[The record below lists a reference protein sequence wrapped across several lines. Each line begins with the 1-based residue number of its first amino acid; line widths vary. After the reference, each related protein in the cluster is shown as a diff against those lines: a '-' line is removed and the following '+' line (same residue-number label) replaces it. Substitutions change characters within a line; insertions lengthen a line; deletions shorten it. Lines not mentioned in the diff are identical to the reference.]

1 MSDIDLNALMSA
13 AGNSSGAGSTTA
25 SAVAAAPAPASTAD
39 VQAATA
45 MAPAQAQAASTAAVQ
60 TAPAPVAASTPVPAA
75 TTTATGGVSLADLMG
90 ANSAAAAPASQDT
103 EMQKVAADVE
113 KASQLTPAE
122 QEKANQIASTIN
134 FMASDVDSTYAADAQ
149 KAMTNFSDSVLSKT
163 SNKDAGEAGEYLAD
177 LLGTINK
184 SKLDDVP
191 IIGTVSMKL
200 KAMQR
205 KYQKVDAQ
213 MDEIVA
219 KLEKSKAQMVK
230 DIAMYDRM
238 YAENLVQY
246 KQLKIYVAAGKKA
259 LKDFYANQMPGLEQQ
274 VQASNDPMA
283 AQTLKD
289 FKDKLERFAKRLDD
303 LDRVSVICLQT
314 APQIKI
320 LQNADKTIQDKINTT
335 ITTTIPVWKSQ
346 MVLAVGLANQQKAME
361 LQNAADD
368 LTNKLIGE
376 MAGKVHQGAV
386 AAAKAGQRSVVD
398 IETIQKV
405 NSELISTLQETVQ
418 IQKEGRAAREQAE
431 GQMRKMEADL
441 KNALINQANKM

>member
-1 MSDIDLNALMSA
+1 MTDIDLNALMNSA
-13 AGNSSGAGSTTA
+13 GASGQA
-25 SAVAAAPAPASTAD
+25 
-39 VQAATA
+39 AATA
-45 MAPAQAQAASTAAVQ
+45 TAPTLAAPDDTVRATATQAAPVAPAAVATQ
-60 TAPAPVAASTPVPAA
+60 TAPAPTATAAAST
-75 TTTATGGVSLADLMG
+75 VSLADLM
-90 ANSAAAAPASQDT
+90 APNEAASPASQETD
-103 EMQKVAADVE
+103 MQQVASDVQQ
-113 KASQLTPAE
+113 ASRLSPAE
-122 QEKANQIASTIN
+122 QEKADQLASTID
-134 FMASDVDSTYAADAQ
+134 FMSSDIDSTYAADAQ
-149 KAMTNFSDSVLSKT
+149 KSMTSFSDSVLAKT
-163 SNKDAGEAGEYLAD
+163 SSREAGEAGEYLAD
-177 LLGTINK
+177 LLGTLNK

-191 IIGTVSMKL
+191 VIGTVSMKL

-205 KYQKVDAQ
+205 KYQKVESQ

-219 KLEKSKAQMVK
+219 KLEKAKSQMVK

-238 YAENLVQY
+238 YAENLAQY

-259 LKDFYANQMPGLEQQ
+259 LKDFYATQMPALEQQ

-346 MVLAVGLANQQKAME
+346 MVLAVGLANQQKALD

-368 LTNKLIGE
+368 LTNKLLNE
-376 MAGKVHQGAV
+376 MASKTHQGAV

-418 IQKEGRAAREQAE
+418 IQREGRAAREQAE
-431 GQMRKMEADL
+431 GQMRKMEEDL
-441 KNALINQANKM
+441 KNALIDQANKM

>member
-1 MSDIDLNALMSA
+1 MTDIDLNALMASA
-13 AGNSSGAGSTTA
+13 GTGGQAAATATAPAPAAPADVASTTA
-25 SAVAAAPAPASTAD
+25 AQAAPAAPAAVAVQAAPAPA
-39 VQAATA
+39 AAA
-45 MAPAQAQAASTAAVQ
+45 AASV
-60 TAPAPVAASTPVPAA
+60 
-75 TTTATGGVSLADLMG
+75 VSLADLMG
-90 ANSAAAAPASQDT
+90 SNAAAAPASQET
-103 EMQKVAADVE
+103 AMQQVASDVQQ
-113 KASQLTPAE
+113 ASRLSPAE
-122 QEKANQIASTIN
+122 QEKVDQLASTIN
-134 FMASDVDSTYAADAQ
+134 FMSSDIDSTYAADAQ
-149 KAMTNFSDSVLSKT
+149 KSMTSFSDTVLAKT

-177 LLGTINK
+177 LLGTLNK

-191 IIGTVSMKL
+191 VIGTVSMKL

-205 KYQKVDAQ
+205 KYQKVESQ

-219 KLEKSKAQMVK
+219 KLEKAKSQMVK

-238 YAENLVQY
+238 YAENLAQY

-259 LKDFYANQMPGLEQQ
+259 LKDFYATQMPALEQQ

-346 MVLAVGLANQQKAME
+346 MVLAIGLANQQKALD

-368 LTNKLIGE
+368 LTNKLLSE
-376 MAGKVHQGAV
+376 MASKTHQGAV

-405 NSELISTLQETVQ
+405 NSELISTLQETIQ
-418 IQKEGRAAREQAE
+418 IQREGRAAREQAE
-431 GQMRKMEADL
+431 GQMRKMEEDL
-441 KNALINQANKM
+441 KNALIEQANKM

>member
-1 MSDIDLNALMSA
+1 MTDIDLNALMNSA
-13 AGNSSGAGSTTA
+13 GASGQAAATA
-25 SAVAAAPAPASTAD
+25 TAPTLAAPDDTVRATATQAAPVAPAAVAAQTALTPT
-39 VQAATA
+39 ATA
-45 MAPAQAQAASTAAVQ
+45 AAST
-60 TAPAPVAASTPVPAA
+60 
-75 TTTATGGVSLADLMG
+75 VSLADLM
-90 ANSAAAAPASQDT
+90 APNAAAAPASNET
-103 EMQKVAADVE
+103 EMQQVASDVQQ
-113 KASQLTPAE
+113 ASRLSPAE
-122 QEKANQIASTIN
+122 QEKADQLASTID
-134 FMASDVDSTYAADAQ
+134 FMSSDIDSTYAADAQ
-149 KAMTNFSDSVLSKT
+149 KSMTSFSDSVLAKT
-163 SNKDAGEAGEYLAD
+163 SSREAGEAGEYLAD
-177 LLGTINK
+177 LLGTLNK

-191 IIGTVSMKL
+191 VIGTVSMKL

-205 KYQKVDAQ
+205 KYQKVESQ

-219 KLEKSKAQMVK
+219 KLEKAKSQMVK

-238 YAENLVQY
+238 YAENLAQY

-259 LKDFYANQMPGLEQQ
+259 LKDFYATQMPALEQQ

-346 MVLAVGLANQQKAME
+346 MVLAVGLANQQKALD

-368 LTNKLIGE
+368 LTNKLLNE
-376 MAGKVHQGAV
+376 MASKTHQGAV

-418 IQKEGRAAREQAE
+418 IQREGRAAREQAE
-431 GQMRKMEADL
+431 GQMRKMEEDL
-441 KNALINQANKM
+441 KNALIDQANKM

>member
-1 MSDIDLNALMSA
+1 MTDIDLNALMNSA
-13 AGNSSGAGSTTA
+13 GASGQA
-25 SAVAAAPAPASTAD
+25 
-39 VQAATA
+39 AATA
-45 MAPAQAQAASTAAVQ
+45 TAPTLAAPDDTVRATATQAAPVAPAAVATQ
-60 TAPAPVAASTPVPAA
+60 TAPAPTATAAAST
-75 TTTATGGVSLADLMG
+75 VSLADLM
-90 ANSAAAAPASQDT
+90 APNAAAAPASNET
-103 EMQKVAADVE
+103 EMQQVASDVQQ
-113 KASQLTPAE
+113 ASRLSPAE
-122 QEKANQIASTIN
+122 QEKADQLASTID
-134 FMASDVDSTYAADAQ
+134 FMSSDIDSTYAADAQ
-149 KAMTNFSDSVLSKT
+149 KSMTSFSDSVLAKT
-163 SNKDAGEAGEYLAD
+163 SSREAGEAGEYLAD
-177 LLGTINK
+177 LLGTLNK

-191 IIGTVSMKL
+191 VIGTVSMKL

-205 KYQKVDAQ
+205 KYQKVESQ

-219 KLEKSKAQMVK
+219 KLEKAKSQMVK

-238 YAENLVQY
+238 YAENLAQY

-259 LKDFYANQMPGLEQQ
+259 LKDFYATQMPALEQQ

-346 MVLAVGLANQQKAME
+346 MVLAVGLANQQKALD

-368 LTNKLIGE
+368 LTNKLLNE
-376 MAGKVHQGAV
+376 MASKTHQGAV

-405 NSELISTLQETVQ
+405 NSELIATLQETVQ
-418 IQKEGRAAREQAE
+418 IQREGRAAREQAE
-431 GQMRKMEADL
+431 GQMRKMEEDL
-441 KNALINQANKM
+441 KNALIDQANKM

>member
-1 MSDIDLNALMSA
+1 MTDIDLNALMASA
-13 AGNSSGAGSTTA
+13 GAGGQATAAATAPAPTAPAGAA
-25 SAVAAAPAPASTAD
+25 SATAAQAAPAAPAAVATQAAPAPA
-39 VQAATA
+39 AAA
-45 MAPAQAQAASTAAVQ
+45 AAST
-60 TAPAPVAASTPVPAA
+60 
-75 TTTATGGVSLADLMG
+75 VSLADLMG
-90 ANSAAAAPASQDT
+90 SNAAAAPASQET
-103 EMQKVAADVE
+103 AMQQVASDVQQ
-113 KASQLTPAE
+113 ASRLSPAE
-122 QEKANQIASTIN
+122 QEKVDQLASTIN
-134 FMASDVDSTYAADAQ
+134 FMSNDIDSTYAADAQ
-149 KAMTNFSDSVLSKT
+149 KSMTSFSDTVLAKT

-177 LLGTINK
+177 LLGTLNK

-191 IIGTVSMKL
+191 VIGTVSMKL
-200 KAMQR
+200 KSMQR
-205 KYQKVDAQ
+205 KYQKVESQ

-219 KLEKSKAQMVK
+219 KLEKAKSQMVK

-238 YAENLVQY
+238 YAENLAQY

-259 LKDFYANQMPGLEQQ
+259 LKDFYTVQMPALEQQ
-274 VQASNDPMA
+274 VKASNDPMA

-346 MVLAVGLANQQKAME
+346 MVLAIGLANQQKALE

-368 LTNKLIGE
+368 LTNKLLSE
-376 MAGKVHQGAV
+376 MASKTHQGAV

-405 NSELISTLQETVQ
+405 NSELISTLQETIQ
-418 IQKEGRAAREQAE
+418 IQREGRAAREQAE
-431 GQMRKMEADL
+431 GQMRRMEEDL
-441 KNALINQANKM
+441 KNALIEQANKM

>member
-1 MSDIDLNALMSA
+1 MTDIDLNALMNSA
-13 AGNSSGAGSTTA
+13 GASGQA
-25 SAVAAAPAPASTAD
+25 
-39 VQAATA
+39 AATA
-45 MAPAQAQAASTAAVQ
+45 TAPALAAPDDTVRATATQAAPVAPAAVATQ
-60 TAPAPVAASTPVPAA
+60 TAPAPTAAAAAST
-75 TTTATGGVSLADLMG
+75 VSLADLMTP
-90 ANSAAAAPASQDT
+90 NAAAVPASQETD
-103 EMQKVAADVE
+103 MQQVASDVQQ
-113 KASQLTPAE
+113 ASQLSPAE
-122 QEKANQIASTIN
+122 QVKVDQLASTID
-134 FMASDVDSTYAADAQ
+134 FMSNDIDSTYAADAQ
-149 KAMTNFSDSVLSKT
+149 KSMTSFSDAVLAKT

-177 LLGTINK
+177 LLGTLNK

-191 IIGTVSMKL
+191 VIGTVSMKL

-205 KYQKVDAQ
+205 KYQKVESQ

-219 KLEKSKAQMVK
+219 KLEKAKSQMVK

-238 YAENLVQY
+238 YAENLAQY

-259 LKDFYANQMPGLEQQ
+259 LKDFYANQMPALEQQ

-320 LQNADKTIQDKINTT
+320 LQNADKTIHDKINTT

-346 MVLAVGLANQQKAME
+346 MVLAVGLANQQKALD

-368 LTNKLIGE
+368 LTNKLLNE
-376 MAGKVHQGAV
+376 MASKTHQGAV

-418 IQKEGRAAREQAE
+418 IQREGRAAREQAE
-431 GQMRKMEADL
+431 GQMRKMEEDL
-441 KNALINQANKM
+441 KNALIDQANKM

>member
-1 MSDIDLNALMSA
+1 MTDIDLNALMNSA
-13 AGNSSGAGSTTA
+13 GASGQAAATA
-25 SAVAAAPAPASTAD
+25 TAPALAAPDDTVRATATQAAPVAPAAVAA
-39 VQAATA
+39 
-45 MAPAQAQAASTAAVQ
+45 Q
-60 TAPAPVAASTPVPAA
+60 TAPAPTATAAAST
-75 TTTATGGVSLADLMG
+75 VSLADLMTP
-90 ANSAAAAPASQDT
+90 NAAAAPASQETD
-103 EMQKVAADVE
+103 MQQVASDVQQ
-113 KASQLTPAE
+113 ASRLSPAE
-122 QEKANQIASTIN
+122 QEKADQLASTID
-134 FMASDVDSTYAADAQ
+134 FMSSDIDSTYAADAQ
-149 KAMTNFSDSVLSKT
+149 KSMTSFSDSVLAKT
-163 SNKDAGEAGEYLAD
+163 SSREAGEAGEYLAD
-177 LLGTINK
+177 LLGTLNK

-191 IIGTVSMKL
+191 VIGTVSMKL

-205 KYQKVDAQ
+205 KYQKVESQ

-219 KLEKSKAQMVK
+219 KLEKAKSQMVK

-238 YAENLVQY
+238 YAENLAQY

-259 LKDFYANQMPGLEQQ
+259 LKDFYANQMPALEQQ

-346 MVLAVGLANQQKAME
+346 MVLAVGLANQQKALD

-368 LTNKLIGE
+368 LTNKLLNE
-376 MAGKVHQGAV
+376 MASKTHQGAV

-418 IQKEGRAAREQAE
+418 IQREGRAAREQAE
-431 GQMRKMEADL
+431 GQMRKMEEDL
-441 KNALINQANKM
+441 KNALIDQANKM

>member
-1 MSDIDLNALMSA
+1 MTDIDLNALMNSA
-13 AGNSSGAGSTTA
+13 GASGQAAATA
-25 SAVAAAPAPASTAD
+25 TAPTLAAPDDTVRATATQAAPVAPAAVAA
-39 VQAATA
+39 
-45 MAPAQAQAASTAAVQ
+45 Q
-60 TAPAPVAASTPVPAA
+60 TAPAPTATAAAST
-75 TTTATGGVSLADLMG
+75 VSLADLM
-90 ANSAAAAPASQDT
+90 APNAAAAPASQETD
-103 EMQKVAADVE
+103 MQQVASDVQQ
-113 KASQLTPAE
+113 ASRLSPAE
-122 QEKANQIASTIN
+122 QEKADQLASTID
-134 FMASDVDSTYAADAQ
+134 FMSSDIDSTYAADAQ
-149 KAMTNFSDSVLSKT
+149 KSMTSFSDAVLAKT
-163 SNKDAGEAGEYLAD
+163 SSREAGEAGEYLAD
-177 LLGTINK
+177 LLGTLNK

-191 IIGTVSMKL
+191 VIGTVSMKL

-205 KYQKVDAQ
+205 KYQKVESQ

-219 KLEKSKAQMVK
+219 KLEKAKSQMVK

-238 YAENLVQY
+238 YAENLAQY

-259 LKDFYANQMPGLEQQ
+259 LKDFYATQMPALEQQ

-346 MVLAVGLANQQKAME
+346 MVLAVGLANQQKALD

-368 LTNKLIGE
+368 LTNKLLNE
-376 MAGKVHQGAV
+376 MASKTHQGAV

-418 IQKEGRAAREQAE
+418 IQREGRAAREQAE
-431 GQMRKMEADL
+431 GQMRKMEEDL
-441 KNALINQANKM
+441 KNALIDQANKM

>member
-1 MSDIDLNALMSA
+1 MTDIDLNALMNSA
-13 AGNSSGAGSTTA
+13 GASEQA
-25 SAVAAAPAPASTAD
+25 
-39 VQAATA
+39 AATA
-45 MAPAQAQAASTAAVQ
+45 TAPALAAPDDTVRATATQAAPVAPAAVATQ
-60 TAPAPVAASTPVPAA
+60 TAPAPTATAAAST
-75 TTTATGGVSLADLMG
+75 VSLADLM
-90 ANSAAAAPASQDT
+90 APNAAAAPASQETD
-103 EMQKVAADVE
+103 MQQVASDVQQ
-113 KASQLTPAE
+113 ASRLSPAE
-122 QEKANQIASTIN
+122 QEKADQLASTID
-134 FMASDVDSTYAADAQ
+134 FMSSDIDSTYAADAQ
-149 KAMTNFSDSVLSKT
+149 KSMTSFSDSVLAKT
-163 SNKDAGEAGEYLAD
+163 SSREAGEAGEYLAD
-177 LLGTINK
+177 LLGTLNK

-191 IIGTVSMKL
+191 VIGTVSMKL

-205 KYQKVDAQ
+205 KYQKVESQ

-219 KLEKSKAQMVK
+219 KLEKAKSQMVK

-238 YAENLVQY
+238 YAENLAQY

-259 LKDFYANQMPGLEQQ
+259 LKDFYATQMPALEQQ

-346 MVLAVGLANQQKAME
+346 MVLAVGLANQQKALD

-368 LTNKLIGE
+368 LTNKLLNE
-376 MAGKVHQGAV
+376 MASKTHQGAV

-418 IQKEGRAAREQAE
+418 IQREGRAAREQAE
-431 GQMRKMEADL
+431 GQMRKMEEDL
-441 KNALINQANKM
+441 KNALIDQANKM

>member
-1 MSDIDLNALMSA
+1 MTDIDLNALMNSA
-13 AGNSSGAGSTTA
+13 GASGQAAATA
-25 SAVAAAPAPASTAD
+25 TAPALAAPDDTVRATATQAAPVAPAAVAA
-39 VQAATA
+39 
-45 MAPAQAQAASTAAVQ
+45 Q
-60 TAPAPVAASTPVPAA
+60 TAPAPTATAAAST
-75 TTTATGGVSLADLMG
+75 VSLADLM
-90 ANSAAAAPASQDT
+90 APNAAAAPASQETD
-103 EMQKVAADVE
+103 MQQVASDVQQ
-113 KASQLTPAE
+113 ASRLSPAE
-122 QEKANQIASTIN
+122 QEKADQLASTID
-134 FMASDVDSTYAADAQ
+134 FMSSDIDSTYAADAQ
-149 KAMTNFSDSVLSKT
+149 KSMTSFSDSVLAKT
-163 SNKDAGEAGEYLAD
+163 SSREAGEAGEYLAD
-177 LLGTINK
+177 LLGTLNK

-191 IIGTVSMKL
+191 VIGTVSMKL

-205 KYQKVDAQ
+205 KYQKVESQ

-219 KLEKSKAQMVK
+219 KLEKAKSQMVK

-238 YAENLVQY
+238 YAENLAQY

-259 LKDFYANQMPGLEQQ
+259 LKDFYANQMPALEQQ

-346 MVLAVGLANQQKAME
+346 MVLAVGLANQQKALD

-368 LTNKLIGE
+368 LTNKLLNE
-376 MAGKVHQGAV
+376 MASKTHQGAV

-405 NSELISTLQETVQ
+405 NSELIATLQETVQ
-418 IQKEGRAAREQAE
+418 IQREGRAAREQAE
-431 GQMRKMEADL
+431 GQMRKMEEDL
-441 KNALINQANKM
+441 KNALIDQANKM

>member
-1 MSDIDLNALMSA
+1 MTDIDLNALMNSA
-13 AGNSSGAGSTTA
+13 GASGQAAATA
-25 SAVAAAPAPASTAD
+25 TAPALAAPDDTVRATATQAAPVAPAAVAA
-39 VQAATA
+39 
-45 MAPAQAQAASTAAVQ
+45 Q
-60 TAPAPVAASTPVPAA
+60 TAPAPTAAAAAST
-75 TTTATGGVSLADLMG
+75 VSLADLM
-90 ANSAAAAPASQDT
+90 APNAAAAPASQETD
-103 EMQKVAADVE
+103 MQQVASDVQQ
-113 KASQLTPAE
+113 ASRLSPAE
-122 QEKANQIASTIN
+122 QEKADQLASTID
-134 FMASDVDSTYAADAQ
+134 FMSSDIDSTYAADAQ
-149 KAMTNFSDSVLSKT
+149 KSMTSFSDSVLAKT
-163 SNKDAGEAGEYLAD
+163 SSREAGEAGEYLAD
-177 LLGTINK
+177 LLGTLNK

-191 IIGTVSMKL
+191 VIGTVSMKL

-205 KYQKVDAQ
+205 KYQKVESQ

-219 KLEKSKAQMVK
+219 KLEKAKSQMVK

-238 YAENLVQY
+238 YAENLAQY

-259 LKDFYANQMPGLEQQ
+259 LKDFYATQMPALEQQ

-346 MVLAVGLANQQKAME
+346 MVLAVGLANQQKALD

-368 LTNKLIGE
+368 LTNKLLNE
-376 MAGKVHQGAV
+376 MASKTHQGAV

-418 IQKEGRAAREQAE
+418 IQREGRAAREQAE
-431 GQMRKMEADL
+431 GQMRKMEEDL
-441 KNALINQANKM
+441 KNALIDQANKM

>member
-1 MSDIDLNALMSA
+1 MTNIDLNALMASA
-13 AGNSSGAGSTTA
+13 GSSGQA
-25 SAVAAAPAPASTAD
+25 SAVATAPAPAAPADAASATAT
-39 VQAATA
+39 QAAPV
-45 MAPAQAQAASTAAVQ
+45 APAAVATQ
-60 TAPAPVAASTPVPAA
+60 TAPAPTAAAAAST
-75 TTTATGGVSLADLMG
+75 VSLADLM
-90 ANSAAAAPASQDT
+90 APNAAAAPASQET
-103 EMQKVAADVE
+103 AMQQVASDVQH
-113 KASQLTPAE
+113 ASRLSPAE
-122 QEKANQIASTIN
+122 QEKVDQLASTID
-134 FMASDVDSTYAADAQ
+134 FMSSDIDSTYAADAQ
-149 KAMTNFSDSVLSKT
+149 KSMTSFSDTVLAKT
-163 SNKDAGEAGEYLAD
+163 SSKDAGEAGEYLAD
-177 LLGTINK
+177 LLGTLNK

-191 IIGTVSMKL
+191 VIGTVSMKL

-205 KYQKVDAQ
+205 KYQKVESQ

-219 KLEKSKAQMVK
+219 KLEKAKSQMVK

-238 YAENLVQY
+238 YAENLAQY

-259 LKDFYANQMPGLEQQ
+259 LKDFYADQMPALEQQ

-346 MVLAVGLANQQKAME
+346 MVLAVGLANQQKALD

-368 LTNKLIGE
+368 LTNKLLNE
-376 MAGKVHQGAV
+376 MASKTHQGAV

-418 IQKEGRAAREQAE
+418 IQREGRAAREQAE
-431 GQMRKMEADL
+431 GQMRKMEEDL
-441 KNALINQANKM
+441 KNALIDQANKM

>member
-1 MSDIDLNALMSA
+1 MTDIDLNALMNSA
-13 AGNSSGAGSTTA
+13 GASEQAAATA
-25 SAVAAAPAPASTAD
+25 TAPALAAPDDTVRATATQAAPVAPAAVAA
-39 VQAATA
+39 
-45 MAPAQAQAASTAAVQ
+45 Q
-60 TAPAPVAASTPVPAA
+60 TAPTP
-75 TTTATGGVSLADLMG
+75 TATAAANTVSLADLM
-90 ANSAAAAPASQDT
+90 APNAAAATASQETD
-103 EMQKVAADVE
+103 MQQVASDVQQ
-113 KASQLTPAE
+113 ASRLSPAE
-122 QEKANQIASTIN
+122 QEKADQLASTID
-134 FMASDVDSTYAADAQ
+134 FMSSDIDSTYAADAQ
-149 KAMTNFSDSVLSKT
+149 KSMTSFSDSVLAKT
-163 SNKDAGEAGEYLAD
+163 SSREAGEAGEYLAD
-177 LLGTINK
+177 LLGTLNK

-191 IIGTVSMKL
+191 VIGTVSMKL

-205 KYQKVDAQ
+205 KYQKVESQ

-219 KLEKSKAQMVK
+219 KLEKAKSQMVK

-238 YAENLVQY
+238 YAENLAQY

-259 LKDFYANQMPGLEQQ
+259 LKDFYANQMPALEQQ

-346 MVLAVGLANQQKAME
+346 MVLAVGLANQQKALD

-368 LTNKLIGE
+368 LTNKLLNE
-376 MAGKVHQGAV
+376 MASKTHQGAV

-418 IQKEGRAAREQAE
+418 IQREGRAAREQAE
-431 GQMRKMEADL
+431 GQMRKMEEDL
-441 KNALINQANKM
+441 KNALIDQANKM

>member
-1 MSDIDLNALMSA
+1 MTDIDLNALMNSA
-13 AGNSSGAGSTTA
+13 GASGQAAATA
-25 SAVAAAPAPASTAD
+25 TAPALAAPDDTVRATATQAAPVAPAAVAA
-39 VQAATA
+39 
-45 MAPAQAQAASTAAVQ
+45 Q
-60 TAPAPVAASTPVPAA
+60 TAPAPTATAAAST
-75 TTTATGGVSLADLMG
+75 VSLADLM
-90 ANSAAAAPASQDT
+90 APNAAAAPASQETD
-103 EMQKVAADVE
+103 MQQVASDVQQ
-113 KASQLTPAE
+113 ASRLSPAE
-122 QEKANQIASTIN
+122 QEKADQLASTID
-134 FMASDVDSTYAADAQ
+134 FMSSDIDSTYAADAQ
-149 KAMTNFSDSVLSKT
+149 KSMTSFSDSVLAKT
-163 SNKDAGEAGEYLAD
+163 SSREAGEAGEYLAD
-177 LLGTINK
+177 LLGTLNK

-191 IIGTVSMKL
+191 VIGTVSMKL

-205 KYQKVDAQ
+205 KYQKVESQ

-219 KLEKSKAQMVK
+219 KLEKAKSQMVK

-238 YAENLVQY
+238 YAENLAQY

-259 LKDFYANQMPGLEQQ
+259 LKDFYATQMPALEQQ

-346 MVLAVGLANQQKAME
+346 MVLAVGLANQQKALD

-368 LTNKLIGE
+368 LTNKLLNE
-376 MAGKVHQGAV
+376 MASKTHQGAV

-418 IQKEGRAAREQAE
+418 IQREGRAAREQAE
-431 GQMRKMEADL
+431 GQMRKMEEDL
-441 KNALINQANKM
+441 KNALIDQANKM

>member
-1 MSDIDLNALMSA
+1 MTDIDLNALMNSA
-13 AGNSSGAGSTTA
+13 GASGQAAATA
-25 SAVAAAPAPASTAD
+25 TAPALAAPDDTVRATATQAAPVAPAAVAA
-39 VQAATA
+39 
-45 MAPAQAQAASTAAVQ
+45 Q
-60 TAPAPVAASTPVPAA
+60 TAPAPTATAAAST
-75 TTTATGGVSLADLMG
+75 VSLADLM
-90 ANSAAAAPASQDT
+90 APNAAAAPASQETD
-103 EMQKVAADVE
+103 MQQVASDVQQ
-113 KASQLTPAE
+113 ASRLSPAE
-122 QEKANQIASTIN
+122 QEKADQLASTID
-134 FMASDVDSTYAADAQ
+134 FMSSDIDSTYAADAQ
-149 KAMTNFSDSVLSKT
+149 KSMTSFSDSVLAKT
-163 SNKDAGEAGEYLAD
+163 SSREAGEAGEYLAD
-177 LLGTINK
+177 LLGTLNK

-191 IIGTVSMKL
+191 VIGTVSMKL

-205 KYQKVDAQ
+205 KYQKVESQ

-219 KLEKSKAQMVK
+219 KLEKAKSQMVK

-238 YAENLVQY
+238 YAENLAQY

-259 LKDFYANQMPGLEQQ
+259 LKDFYANQMPALEQQ

-346 MVLAVGLANQQKAME
+346 MVLAVGLANQQKALD

-368 LTNKLIGE
+368 LTNKLLNE
-376 MAGKVHQGAV
+376 MASKTHQGAV

-418 IQKEGRAAREQAE
+418 IQREGRAAREQAE
-431 GQMRKMEADL
+431 GQMRKMEEDL
-441 KNALINQANKM
+441 KNALIDQANKM

>member
-1 MSDIDLNALMSA
+1 MQQV
-13 AGNSSGAGSTTA
+13 A
-25 SAVAAAPAPASTAD
+25 SD
-39 VQAATA
+39 VQH
-45 MAPAQAQAASTAAVQ
+45 ASRL
-60 TAPAPVAASTPVPAA
+60 S
-75 TTTATGGVSLADLMG
+75 
-90 ANSAAAAPASQDT
+90 
-103 EMQKVAADVE
+103 
-113 KASQLTPAE
+113 PAE
-122 QEKANQIASTIN
+122 QEKVDQLASTID
-134 FMASDVDSTYAADAQ
+134 FMSSDIDSTYAADAQ
-149 KAMTNFSDSVLSKT
+149 KSMTSFSDTVLAKT
-163 SNKDAGEAGEYLAD
+163 SSKDAGEAGEYLAD
-177 LLGTINK
+177 LLGTLNK

-191 IIGTVSMKL
+191 VIGTVSMKL

-205 KYQKVDAQ
+205 KYQKVESQ

-219 KLEKSKAQMVK
+219 KLEKAKSQMVK

-238 YAENLVQY
+238 YAENLAQY

-259 LKDFYANQMPGLEQQ
+259 LKDFYADQMPALEQQ

-346 MVLAVGLANQQKAME
+346 MVLAVGLANQQKALD

-368 LTNKLIGE
+368 LTNKLLNE
-376 MAGKVHQGAV
+376 MASKTHQGAV

-418 IQKEGRAAREQAE
+418 IQREGRAAREQAE
-431 GQMRKMEADL
+431 GQMRKMEEDL
-441 KNALINQANKM
+441 KNALIDQANKM

>member
-1 MSDIDLNALMSA
+1 MTDIDLNALMNSA
-13 AGNSSGAGSTTA
+13 GASGQA
-25 SAVAAAPAPASTAD
+25 
-39 VQAATA
+39 AATA
-45 MAPAQAQAASTAAVQ
+45 TAPTLAAPDDTVRATATQAAPVAPAAVATQ
-60 TAPAPVAASTPVPAA
+60 TAPAPTATAAAST
-75 TTTATGGVSLADLMG
+75 VSLANLM
-90 ANSAAAAPASQDT
+90 APNEAAAPASQETD
-103 EMQKVAADVE
+103 MQQVASDVQQ
-113 KASQLTPAE
+113 ASRLSPAE
-122 QEKANQIASTIN
+122 QEKADQLASTID
-134 FMASDVDSTYAADAQ
+134 FMSSDIDSTYAADAQ
-149 KAMTNFSDSVLSKT
+149 KSMTSFSDSVLAKT
-163 SNKDAGEAGEYLAD
+163 SSREAGEAGEYLAD
-177 LLGTINK
+177 LLGTLNK

-191 IIGTVSMKL
+191 VIGTVSMKL

-205 KYQKVDAQ
+205 KYQKVESQ

-219 KLEKSKAQMVK
+219 KLEKAKSQMVK

-238 YAENLVQY
+238 YAENLAQY

-259 LKDFYANQMPGLEQQ
+259 LKDFYATQMPALEQQ

-346 MVLAVGLANQQKAME
+346 MVLAVGLANQQKALD

-368 LTNKLIGE
+368 LTNKLLNE
-376 MAGKVHQGAV
+376 MASKTHQGAV

-418 IQKEGRAAREQAE
+418 IQREGRAAREQAE
-431 GQMRKMEADL
+431 GQMRKMEEDL
-441 KNALINQANKM
+441 KNALIDQANKM

>member
-1 MSDIDLNALMSA
+1 MTDIDLNALMNSA
-13 AGNSSGAGSTTA
+13 GASEQAAATA
-25 SAVAAAPAPASTAD
+25 TAPALAAPDDTVRATATQAAPVAPAAVAA
-39 VQAATA
+39 
-45 MAPAQAQAASTAAVQ
+45 Q
-60 TAPAPVAASTPVPAA
+60 TAPAPTATAAAST
-75 TTTATGGVSLADLMG
+75 VSLADLM
-90 ANSAAAAPASQDT
+90 APNAAAAPASQETD
-103 EMQKVAADVE
+103 MQQVASDVQQ
-113 KASQLTPAE
+113 ASRLSPAE
-122 QEKANQIASTIN
+122 QEKADQLASTID
-134 FMASDVDSTYAADAQ
+134 FMSSDIDSTYAADAQ
-149 KAMTNFSDSVLSKT
+149 KSMTSFSDSVLAKT
-163 SNKDAGEAGEYLAD
+163 SSREAGEAGEYLAD
-177 LLGTINK
+177 LLGTLNK

-191 IIGTVSMKL
+191 VIGTVSMKL

-205 KYQKVDAQ
+205 KYQKVESQ

-219 KLEKSKAQMVK
+219 KLEKAKSQMVK

-238 YAENLVQY
+238 YAENLAQY

-259 LKDFYANQMPGLEQQ
+259 LKDFYADQMPALEQQ

-346 MVLAVGLANQQKAME
+346 MVLAVGLANQQKALD

-368 LTNKLIGE
+368 LTNKLLNE
-376 MAGKVHQGAV
+376 MASKTHQGAV

-418 IQKEGRAAREQAE
+418 IQREGRAAREQAE
-431 GQMRKMEADL
+431 GQMRKMEEDL
-441 KNALINQANKM
+441 KNALIDQANKM

>member
-1 MSDIDLNALMSA
+1 MTDIDLNALMNSA
-13 AGNSSGAGSTTA
+13 GVSGQAAATA
-25 SAVAAAPAPASTAD
+25 TAPALAAPDDTVRATATQAAPVAPAAVAA
-39 VQAATA
+39 
-45 MAPAQAQAASTAAVQ
+45 Q
-60 TAPAPVAASTPVPAA
+60 TAPAPTATAAAST
-75 TTTATGGVSLADLMG
+75 VSLADLM
-90 ANSAAAAPASQDT
+90 APNAAAAPASQETD
-103 EMQKVAADVE
+103 MQQVASDVQQ
-113 KASQLTPAE
+113 ASRLSPAE
-122 QEKANQIASTIN
+122 QEKADQLASTID
-134 FMASDVDSTYAADAQ
+134 FMSSDIDSTYAADAQ
-149 KAMTNFSDSVLSKT
+149 KSMTSFSDSVLAKT
-163 SNKDAGEAGEYLAD
+163 SSREAGEAGEYLAD
-177 LLGTINK
+177 LLGTLNK

-191 IIGTVSMKL
+191 VIGTVSMKL

-205 KYQKVDAQ
+205 KYQKVESQ

-219 KLEKSKAQMVK
+219 KLEKAKSQMVK

-238 YAENLVQY
+238 YAENLAQY

-259 LKDFYANQMPGLEQQ
+259 LKDFYATQMPALEQQ

-346 MVLAVGLANQQKAME
+346 MVLAVGLANQQKALD

-368 LTNKLIGE
+368 LTNKLLNE
-376 MAGKVHQGAV
+376 MASKTHQGAV

-418 IQKEGRAAREQAE
+418 IQREGRAAREQAE
-431 GQMRKMEADL
+431 GQMRKMEEDL
-441 KNALINQANKM
+441 KNALIDQANKM

>member
-1 MSDIDLNALMSA
+1 MTDIDLNALMNSA
-13 AGNSSGAGSTTA
+13 GASGQA
-25 SAVAAAPAPASTAD
+25 
-39 VQAATA
+39 AATA
-45 MAPAQAQAASTAAVQ
+45 TAPTLAAPDDTVRATATQAAPVAPAAVATQ
-60 TAPAPVAASTPVPAA
+60 TAPAPTATAAAST
-75 TTTATGGVSLADLMG
+75 VSLADLM
-90 ANSAAAAPASQDT
+90 APNAAAAPASQETD
-103 EMQKVAADVE
+103 MQQVASDVQQ
-113 KASQLTPAE
+113 ASRLSPAE
-122 QEKANQIASTIN
+122 QEKADQLASTID
-134 FMASDVDSTYAADAQ
+134 FMSSDIDSTYAADAQ
-149 KAMTNFSDSVLSKT
+149 KSMTSFSDSVLAKT
-163 SNKDAGEAGEYLAD
+163 SSREAGEAGEYLAD
-177 LLGTINK
+177 LLGTLNK

-191 IIGTVSMKL
+191 VIGTVSMKL

-205 KYQKVDAQ
+205 KYQKVESQ

-219 KLEKSKAQMVK
+219 KLEKAKSQMVK

-238 YAENLVQY
+238 YAENLAQY

-259 LKDFYANQMPGLEQQ
+259 LKDFYATQMPALEQQ

-346 MVLAVGLANQQKAME
+346 MVLAVGLANQQKALD

-368 LTNKLIGE
+368 LTNKLLNE
-376 MAGKVHQGAV
+376 MASKTHQGAV

-418 IQKEGRAAREQAE
+418 IQREGRAAREQAE
-431 GQMRKMEADL
+431 GQMRKMEEDL
-441 KNALINQANKM
+441 KNALIDQANKM

>member
-1 MSDIDLNALMSA
+1 MTDIDLNALMNSA
-13 AGNSSGAGSTTA
+13 GASGQA
-25 SAVAAAPAPASTAD
+25 
-39 VQAATA
+39 AATA
-45 MAPAQAQAASTAAVQ
+45 TAPALAAPDDTVRATATQAAPVAPAAVATQ
-60 TAPAPVAASTPVPAA
+60 TAPAPTATAAAST
-75 TTTATGGVSLADLMG
+75 VSLADLM
-90 ANSAAAAPASQDT
+90 APNAAAAPASNET
-103 EMQKVAADVE
+103 EMQQVASDVQQ
-113 KASQLTPAE
+113 ASRLSPAE
-122 QEKANQIASTIN
+122 QEKADQLASTID
-134 FMASDVDSTYAADAQ
+134 FMSSDIDSTYAADAQ
-149 KAMTNFSDSVLSKT
+149 KSMTSFSDSVLAKT
-163 SNKDAGEAGEYLAD
+163 SSREAGEAGEYLAD
-177 LLGTINK
+177 LLGTLNK

-191 IIGTVSMKL
+191 VIGTVSMKL

-205 KYQKVDAQ
+205 KYQKVESQ

-219 KLEKSKAQMVK
+219 KLEKAKSQMVK

-238 YAENLVQY
+238 YAENLAQY

-259 LKDFYANQMPGLEQQ
+259 LKDFYANQMPALEQQ

-346 MVLAVGLANQQKAME
+346 MVLAVGLANQQKALD

-368 LTNKLIGE
+368 LTNKLLNE
-376 MAGKVHQGAV
+376 MASKTHQGAV

-418 IQKEGRAAREQAE
+418 IQREGRAAREQAE
-431 GQMRKMEADL
+431 GQMRKMEEDL
-441 KNALINQANKM
+441 KNALIDQANKM

>member
-1 MSDIDLNALMSA
+1 MTDIDLNALMNSA
-13 AGNSSGAGSTTA
+13 GASGQA
-25 SAVAAAPAPASTAD
+25 
-39 VQAATA
+39 AATA
-45 MAPAQAQAASTAAVQ
+45 TAPALAAPDDTVRATATQAAPVAPAAVATQ
-60 TAPAPVAASTPVPAA
+60 TAPAPTAAAAAST
-75 TTTATGGVSLADLMG
+75 VSLADLMTP
-90 ANSAAAAPASQDT
+90 NAAAVPASQETD
-103 EMQKVAADVE
+103 MQQVASDVQQ
-113 KASQLTPAE
+113 ASQLSPAE
-122 QEKANQIASTIN
+122 QVKVDQLASTID
-134 FMASDVDSTYAADAQ
+134 FMSNDIDSTYAADAQ
-149 KAMTNFSDSVLSKT
+149 KSMTSFSDAVLAKT

-177 LLGTINK
+177 LLGTLNK

-191 IIGTVSMKL
+191 VIGTVSMKL

-205 KYQKVDAQ
+205 KYQKVESQ

-219 KLEKSKAQMVK
+219 KLEKAKSQMVK

-238 YAENLVQY
+238 YAENLAQY

-259 LKDFYANQMPGLEQQ
+259 LKDFYADQMPALEQQ

-320 LQNADKTIQDKINTT
+320 LQNADKTIHDKINTT

-346 MVLAVGLANQQKAME
+346 MVLAVGLANQQKALD

-368 LTNKLIGE
+368 LTNKLLNE
-376 MAGKVHQGAV
+376 MASKTHQGAV

-418 IQKEGRAAREQAE
+418 IQREGRAAREQAE
-431 GQMRKMEADL
+431 GQMRKMEEDL
-441 KNALINQANKM
+441 KNALIDQANKM

>member
-1 MSDIDLNALMSA
+1 MTDIDLNALMNSA
-13 AGNSSGAGSTTA
+13 GASGQAAATA
-25 SAVAAAPAPASTAD
+25 TAPTLAAPDDTVRATATQAAPVAPAAVAA
-39 VQAATA
+39 
-45 MAPAQAQAASTAAVQ
+45 Q
-60 TAPAPVAASTPVPAA
+60 TAPAPTATAAAST
-75 TTTATGGVSLADLMG
+75 VSLADLM
-90 ANSAAAAPASQDT
+90 APNAAAAPASQETD
-103 EMQKVAADVE
+103 MQQVASDVQQ
-113 KASQLTPAE
+113 ASRLSPAE
-122 QEKANQIASTIN
+122 QEKADQLASTID
-134 FMASDVDSTYAADAQ
+134 FMSSDIDSTYAADAQ
-149 KAMTNFSDSVLSKT
+149 KSMTSFSDSVLAKT
-163 SNKDAGEAGEYLAD
+163 SSREAGEAGEYLAD
-177 LLGTINK
+177 LLGTLNK

-191 IIGTVSMKL
+191 VIGTVSMKL

-205 KYQKVDAQ
+205 KYQKVESQ

-219 KLEKSKAQMVK
+219 KLEKAKSQMVK

-238 YAENLVQY
+238 YAENLAQY

-259 LKDFYANQMPGLEQQ
+259 LKDFYANQMPALEQQ

-320 LQNADKTIQDKINTT
+320 LQNADKMIQDKINTT

-346 MVLAVGLANQQKAME
+346 MVLAVGLANQQKALD

-368 LTNKLIGE
+368 LTNKLLNE
-376 MAGKVHQGAV
+376 MASKTHQGAV

-418 IQKEGRAAREQAE
+418 IQREGRAAREQAE
-431 GQMRKMEADL
+431 GQMRKMEEDL
-441 KNALINQANKM
+441 KNALIDQANKM

>member
-1 MSDIDLNALMSA
+1 MTDIDLNALMNSA
-13 AGNSSGAGSTTA
+13 GASGQAAATA
-25 SAVAAAPAPASTAD
+25 TAPALAAPDDTVRATATQAAPVAPAAVAAQTAPTPT
-39 VQAATA
+39 ATA
-45 MAPAQAQAASTAAVQ
+45 AAST
-60 TAPAPVAASTPVPAA
+60 
-75 TTTATGGVSLADLMG
+75 VSLADLM
-90 ANSAAAAPASQDT
+90 APNAAAAPASQETD
-103 EMQKVAADVE
+103 MQQVASDVQQ
-113 KASQLTPAE
+113 ASRLSPAE
-122 QEKANQIASTIN
+122 QEKADQLASTID
-134 FMASDVDSTYAADAQ
+134 FMSSDIDSTYAADAQ
-149 KAMTNFSDSVLSKT
+149 KSMTSFSDSVLAKT
-163 SNKDAGEAGEYLAD
+163 SSREAGEAGEYLAD
-177 LLGTINK
+177 LLGTLNK

-191 IIGTVSMKL
+191 VIGTVSMKL

-205 KYQKVDAQ
+205 KYQKVESQ

-219 KLEKSKAQMVK
+219 KLEKAKSQMVK

-238 YAENLVQY
+238 YAENLAQY

-259 LKDFYANQMPGLEQQ
+259 LKDFYANQMPALEQQ

-346 MVLAVGLANQQKAME
+346 MVLAVGLANQQKALD

-368 LTNKLIGE
+368 LTNKLLNE
-376 MAGKVHQGAV
+376 MASKTHQGAV

-418 IQKEGRAAREQAE
+418 IQREGRAAREQAE
-431 GQMRKMEADL
+431 GQMRKMEEDL
-441 KNALINQANKM
+441 KNALIDQANKM

>member
-1 MSDIDLNALMSA
+1 MTDIDLNALMNSA
-13 AGNSSGAGSTTA
+13 GASGQAAATA
-25 SAVAAAPAPASTAD
+25 TAPALAAPDDTVRATATQAAPVAPAAVAAQAAPAPT
-39 VQAATA
+39 ATA
-45 MAPAQAQAASTAAVQ
+45 AAST
-60 TAPAPVAASTPVPAA
+60 
-75 TTTATGGVSLADLMG
+75 VSLADLM
-90 ANSAAAAPASQDT
+90 APNAAAAPASQETD
-103 EMQKVAADVE
+103 MQQVASDVQQ
-113 KASQLTPAE
+113 ASRLSPAE
-122 QEKANQIASTIN
+122 QEKADQLASTID
-134 FMASDVDSTYAADAQ
+134 FMSSDIDSTYAADAQ
-149 KAMTNFSDSVLSKT
+149 KSMTSFSDSVLAKT
-163 SNKDAGEAGEYLAD
+163 SSREAGEAGEYLAD
-177 LLGTINK
+177 LLGTLNK

-191 IIGTVSMKL
+191 VIGTVSMKL

-205 KYQKVDAQ
+205 KYQKVESQ

-219 KLEKSKAQMVK
+219 KLEKAKSQMVK

-238 YAENLVQY
+238 YAENLAQY

-259 LKDFYANQMPGLEQQ
+259 LKDFYANQMPALEQQ
-274 VQASNDPMA
+274 VQASNDPMV

-346 MVLAVGLANQQKAME
+346 MVLAVGLANQQKALD

-368 LTNKLIGE
+368 LTNKLLNE
-376 MAGKVHQGAV
+376 MASKTHQGAV

-418 IQKEGRAAREQAE
+418 IQREGRAAREQAE
-431 GQMRKMEADL
+431 GQMRKMEEDL
-441 KNALINQANKM
+441 KNALIDQANKM

>member
-1 MSDIDLNALMSA
+1 MTDIDLNALMNSA
-13 AGNSSGAGSTTA
+13 GASGQAAATA
-25 SAVAAAPAPASTAD
+25 TAPALAAPDDTVRATATQAAPVAPAAVAAQTAPTPT
-39 VQAATA
+39 ATA
-45 MAPAQAQAASTAAVQ
+45 AAST
-60 TAPAPVAASTPVPAA
+60 
-75 TTTATGGVSLADLMG
+75 VSLADLM
-90 ANSAAAAPASQDT
+90 APNAAAAPASQETD
-103 EMQKVAADVE
+103 MQQVASDVQQ
-113 KASQLTPAE
+113 ASRLSPAE
-122 QEKANQIASTIN
+122 QEKADQLASTID
-134 FMASDVDSTYAADAQ
+134 FMSSDIDSTYAADAQ
-149 KAMTNFSDSVLSKT
+149 KSMTSFSDSVLAKT
-163 SNKDAGEAGEYLAD
+163 SSREAGEAGEYLAD
-177 LLGTINK
+177 LLGTLNK

-191 IIGTVSMKL
+191 VIGTVSMKL

-205 KYQKVDAQ
+205 KYQKVESQ

-219 KLEKSKAQMVK
+219 KLEKAKSQMVK

-238 YAENLVQY
+238 YAENLAQY

-259 LKDFYANQMPGLEQQ
+259 LKDFYATQMPALEQQ

-346 MVLAVGLANQQKAME
+346 MVLAVGLANQQKALD

-368 LTNKLIGE
+368 LTNKLLNE
-376 MAGKVHQGAV
+376 MASKTHQGAV

-418 IQKEGRAAREQAE
+418 IQREGRAAREQAE
-431 GQMRKMEADL
+431 GQMRKMEEDL
-441 KNALINQANKM
+441 KNALIDQANKM

>member
-1 MSDIDLNALMSA
+1 MTDIDLNALMNSA
-13 AGNSSGAGSTTA
+13 GASGQA
-25 SAVAAAPAPASTAD
+25 
-39 VQAATA
+39 AATA
-45 MAPAQAQAASTAAVQ
+45 TAPALAAPDDTVRATATQAAPVAPAAVATQ
-60 TAPAPVAASTPVPAA
+60 TAPAPTATAAAST
-75 TTTATGGVSLADLMG
+75 VSLADLM
-90 ANSAAAAPASQDT
+90 APNAAAAPASQETD
-103 EMQKVAADVE
+103 MQQVASDVQQ
-113 KASQLTPAE
+113 ASRLSPAE
-122 QEKANQIASTIN
+122 QEKADQLASTID
-134 FMASDVDSTYAADAQ
+134 FMSSDIDSTYAADAQ
-149 KAMTNFSDSVLSKT
+149 KSMTSFSDSVLAKT
-163 SNKDAGEAGEYLAD
+163 SSREAGEAGEYLAD
-177 LLGTINK
+177 LLGTLNK

-191 IIGTVSMKL
+191 VIGTVSMKL

-205 KYQKVDAQ
+205 KYQKVESQ

-219 KLEKSKAQMVK
+219 KLEKAKSQMVK

-238 YAENLVQY
+238 YAENLAQY

-259 LKDFYANQMPGLEQQ
+259 LKDFYANQMPALEQQ

-346 MVLAVGLANQQKAME
+346 MVLAVGLANQQKALD

-368 LTNKLIGE
+368 LTNKLLNE
-376 MAGKVHQGAV
+376 MASKTHQGAV

-418 IQKEGRAAREQAE
+418 IQREGRAAREQAE
-431 GQMRKMEADL
+431 GQMRKMEEDL
-441 KNALINQANKM
+441 KNALIDQANKM

>member
-1 MSDIDLNALMSA
+1 MTDIDLNALMNSA
-13 AGNSSGAGSTTA
+13 GASGQAAATA
-25 SAVAAAPAPASTAD
+25 TAPALAAPDDTVRATATAAAPVAPAAVAA
-39 VQAATA
+39 
-45 MAPAQAQAASTAAVQ
+45 Q
-60 TAPAPVAASTPVPAA
+60 TAPAPTATAAAST
-75 TTTATGGVSLADLMG
+75 VSLADLM
-90 ANSAAAAPASQDT
+90 APNAAAAPASQETD
-103 EMQKVAADVE
+103 MQQVASDVQQ
-113 KASQLTPAE
+113 ASRLSPAE
-122 QEKANQIASTIN
+122 QEKADQLASTID
-134 FMASDVDSTYAADAQ
+134 FMSSDIDSTYAADAQ
-149 KAMTNFSDSVLSKT
+149 KSMTSFSDAVLAKT
-163 SNKDAGEAGEYLAD
+163 SSREAGEAGEYLAD
-177 LLGTINK
+177 LLGTLNK

-191 IIGTVSMKL
+191 VIGTVSMKL

-205 KYQKVDAQ
+205 KYQKVESQ

-219 KLEKSKAQMVK
+219 KLEKAKSQMVK

-238 YAENLVQY
+238 YAENLAQY

-259 LKDFYANQMPGLEQQ
+259 LKDFYATQMPALEQQ

-346 MVLAVGLANQQKAME
+346 MVLAVGLANQQKALD

-368 LTNKLIGE
+368 LTNKLLNE
-376 MAGKVHQGAV
+376 MASKTHQGAV

-418 IQKEGRAAREQAE
+418 IQREGRAAREQAE
-431 GQMRKMEADL
+431 GQMRKMEEDL
-441 KNALINQANKM
+441 KNALIDQANKM

>member
-1 MSDIDLNALMSA
+1 MTDIDLNALMNSA
-13 AGNSSGAGSTTA
+13 GASGQA
-25 SAVAAAPAPASTAD
+25 
-39 VQAATA
+39 AATA
-45 MAPAQAQAASTAAVQ
+45 TAPALAAPDDTVRATATQAAPVAPAAVATQ
-60 TAPAPVAASTPVPAA
+60 TAPAPTATAAAST
-75 TTTATGGVSLADLMG
+75 VSLADLMG
-90 ANSAAAAPASQDT
+90 SNAAAAPASQETD
-103 EMQKVAADVE
+103 MQQVASDVQQ
-113 KASQLTPAE
+113 ASRLSPAE
-122 QEKANQIASTIN
+122 QEKADQLASTID
-134 FMASDVDSTYAADAQ
+134 FMSSDIDSTYAADAQ
-149 KAMTNFSDSVLSKT
+149 KSMTSFSDSVLAKT
-163 SNKDAGEAGEYLAD
+163 SSREAGEAGEYLAD
-177 LLGTINK
+177 LLGTLNK

-191 IIGTVSMKL
+191 VIGTVSMKL

-205 KYQKVDAQ
+205 KYQKVESQ

-219 KLEKSKAQMVK
+219 KLEKAKSQMVK

-238 YAENLVQY
+238 YAENLAQY

-259 LKDFYANQMPGLEQQ
+259 LKDFYANQMPALEQQ

-346 MVLAVGLANQQKAME
+346 MVLAVGLANQQKALD

-368 LTNKLIGE
+368 LTNKLLNE
-376 MAGKVHQGAV
+376 MASKTHQGAV

-418 IQKEGRAAREQAE
+418 IQREGRAAREQAE
-431 GQMRKMEADL
+431 GQMRKMEEDL
-441 KNALINQANKM
+441 KNALIDQANKM

>member
-1 MSDIDLNALMSA
+1 MTDIDLNALMNSA
-13 AGNSSGAGSTTA
+13 GASGQAAATA
-25 SAVAAAPAPASTAD
+25 TAPALAAPDDTVRATATQAAPVAPAAVAAQTAPTPT
-39 VQAATA
+39 ATA
-45 MAPAQAQAASTAAVQ
+45 AAST
-60 TAPAPVAASTPVPAA
+60 
-75 TTTATGGVSLADLMG
+75 VSLADLM
-90 ANSAAAAPASQDT
+90 APNATAAPASQETD
-103 EMQKVAADVE
+103 MQQVASDVQQ
-113 KASQLTPAE
+113 ASRLSPAE
-122 QEKANQIASTIN
+122 QEKADQLASTID
-134 FMASDVDSTYAADAQ
+134 FMSSDIDSTYAADAQ
-149 KAMTNFSDSVLSKT
+149 KSMTSFSDAVLAKT
-163 SNKDAGEAGEYLAD
+163 SSREAGEAGEYLAD
-177 LLGTINK
+177 LLGTLNK

-191 IIGTVSMKL
+191 VIGTVSMKL

-205 KYQKVDAQ
+205 KYQKVESQ

-219 KLEKSKAQMVK
+219 KLEKAKSQMVK

-238 YAENLVQY
+238 YAENLAQY

-259 LKDFYANQMPGLEQQ
+259 LKDFYANQMPALEQQ

-346 MVLAVGLANQQKAME
+346 MVLAVGLANQQKALD

-368 LTNKLIGE
+368 LTNKLLNE
-376 MAGKVHQGAV
+376 MASKTHQGAV

-418 IQKEGRAAREQAE
+418 IQREGRAAREQAE
-431 GQMRKMEADL
+431 GQMRKMEEDL
-441 KNALINQANKM
+441 KNALIDQANKM

>member
-1 MSDIDLNALMSA
+1 MTDIDLNALMNSA
-13 AGNSSGAGSTTA
+13 GASGQAAATA
-25 SAVAAAPAPASTAD
+25 TAPALAAPDDTVRATATQAAPVAPAAVAA
-39 VQAATA
+39 
-45 MAPAQAQAASTAAVQ
+45 Q
-60 TAPAPVAASTPVPAA
+60 TAPAPTATAAAST
-75 TTTATGGVSLADLMG
+75 VSLADLM
-90 ANSAAAAPASQDT
+90 APNAAAAPASQETD
-103 EMQKVAADVE
+103 MQQVASDVQQ
-113 KASQLTPAE
+113 ASRLSPAE
-122 QEKANQIASTIN
+122 QEKADQLASTID
-134 FMASDVDSTYAADAQ
+134 FMSSDIDSTYAADAQ
-149 KAMTNFSDSVLSKT
+149 KSMTSFSDAVLAKT
-163 SNKDAGEAGEYLAD
+163 SSREAGEAGEYLAD
-177 LLGTINK
+177 LLGTLNK

-191 IIGTVSMKL
+191 VIGTVSMKL

-205 KYQKVDAQ
+205 KYQKVESQ

-219 KLEKSKAQMVK
+219 KLEKAKSQMVK

-238 YAENLVQY
+238 YAENLAQY

-259 LKDFYANQMPGLEQQ
+259 LKDFYATQMPALEQQ

-346 MVLAVGLANQQKAME
+346 MVLAVGLANQQKALD

-368 LTNKLIGE
+368 LTNKLLNE
-376 MAGKVHQGAV
+376 MASKTHQGAV

-418 IQKEGRAAREQAE
+418 IQREGRAAREQAE
-431 GQMRKMEADL
+431 GQMRKMEEDL
-441 KNALINQANKM
+441 KNALIDQANKM

>member
-1 MSDIDLNALMSA
+1 MTDIDLNALMNSA
-13 AGNSSGAGSTTA
+13 GASGQA
-25 SAVAAAPAPASTAD
+25 
-39 VQAATA
+39 AATA
-45 MAPAQAQAASTAAVQ
+45 TAPALAAPDDTVRATATQAAPVAPAAVATQ
-60 TAPAPVAASTPVPAA
+60 TAPAPTATAAAST
-75 TTTATGGVSLADLMG
+75 VSLADLM
-90 ANSAAAAPASQDT
+90 APNAAAAPASNET
-103 EMQKVAADVE
+103 EMQQVASDVQQ
-113 KASQLTPAE
+113 ASRLSPAE
-122 QEKANQIASTIN
+122 QEKADQLASTID
-134 FMASDVDSTYAADAQ
+134 FMSSDIDSTYAADAQ
-149 KAMTNFSDSVLSKT
+149 KSMTSFSDAVLAKT
-163 SNKDAGEAGEYLAD
+163 SSREAGEAGEYLAD
-177 LLGTINK
+177 LLGTLNK

-191 IIGTVSMKL
+191 VIGTVSMKL

-205 KYQKVDAQ
+205 KYQKVESQ

-219 KLEKSKAQMVK
+219 KLEKAKSQMVK

-238 YAENLVQY
+238 YAENLAQY

-259 LKDFYANQMPGLEQQ
+259 LKDFYATQMPALEQQ

-346 MVLAVGLANQQKAME
+346 MVLAVGLANQQKALD

-368 LTNKLIGE
+368 LTNKLLNE
-376 MAGKVHQGAV
+376 MASKTHQGAV

-418 IQKEGRAAREQAE
+418 IQREGRAAREQAE
-431 GQMRKMEADL
+431 GQMRKMEEDL
-441 KNALINQANKM
+441 KNALIDQANKM

>member
-1 MSDIDLNALMSA
+1 MTDIDLNALMNSA
-13 AGNSSGAGSTTA
+13 GASEQAAATA
-25 SAVAAAPAPASTAD
+25 TAPALAAPDDTVRATATQAAPVAPAAVAA
-39 VQAATA
+39 
-45 MAPAQAQAASTAAVQ
+45 Q
-60 TAPAPVAASTPVPAA
+60 TAPAPTATTAAST
-75 TTTATGGVSLADLMG
+75 VSLADLMTP
-90 ANSAAAAPASQDT
+90 NAAAAPASQETD
-103 EMQKVAADVE
+103 MQQVASDVQQ
-113 KASQLTPAE
+113 ASRLSPAE
-122 QEKANQIASTIN
+122 QEKADQLASTID
-134 FMASDVDSTYAADAQ
+134 FMSSDIDSTYAADAQ
-149 KAMTNFSDSVLSKT
+149 KSMTSFSDSVLAKT
-163 SNKDAGEAGEYLAD
+163 SSREAGEAGEYLAD
-177 LLGTINK
+177 LLGTLNK

-191 IIGTVSMKL
+191 VIGTVSMKL

-205 KYQKVDAQ
+205 KYQKVESQ

-219 KLEKSKAQMVK
+219 KLEKAKSQMVK

-238 YAENLVQY
+238 YAENLAQY

-259 LKDFYANQMPGLEQQ
+259 LKDFYANQMPALEQQ

-346 MVLAVGLANQQKAME
+346 MVLAVGLANQQKALD

-368 LTNKLIGE
+368 LTNKLLNE
-376 MAGKVHQGAV
+376 MASKTHQGAV

-418 IQKEGRAAREQAE
+418 IQREGRAAREQAE
-431 GQMRKMEADL
+431 GQMRKMEEDL
-441 KNALINQANKM
+441 KNALIDQANKM

>member
-1 MSDIDLNALMSA
+1 MTDIDLNALMNSA
-13 AGNSSGAGSTTA
+13 GASGQAAATA
-25 SAVAAAPAPASTAD
+25 TAPALAAPDDTVRATATQAAPVAPAAVAA
-39 VQAATA
+39 
-45 MAPAQAQAASTAAVQ
+45 Q
-60 TAPAPVAASTPVPAA
+60 TAPAPTATAAAST
-75 TTTATGGVSLADLMG
+75 VSLADLMTPN
-90 ANSAAAAPASQDT
+90 ATAAPASQETD
-103 EMQKVAADVE
+103 MQQVASDVQQ
-113 KASQLTPAE
+113 ASRLSPAE
-122 QEKANQIASTIN
+122 QEKADQLASTID
-134 FMASDVDSTYAADAQ
+134 FMSSDIDSTYAADAQ
-149 KAMTNFSDSVLSKT
+149 KSMTSFSDSVLAKT
-163 SNKDAGEAGEYLAD
+163 SSREAGEAGEYLAD
-177 LLGTINK
+177 LLGTLNK

-191 IIGTVSMKL
+191 VIGTVSMKL

-205 KYQKVDAQ
+205 KYQKVESQ

-219 KLEKSKAQMVK
+219 KLEKAKSQMVK

-238 YAENLVQY
+238 YAENLAQY

-259 LKDFYANQMPGLEQQ
+259 LKDFYATQMPALEQQ

-346 MVLAVGLANQQKAME
+346 MVLAVGLANQQKALD

-368 LTNKLIGE
+368 LTNKLLNE
-376 MAGKVHQGAV
+376 MASKTHQGAV

-418 IQKEGRAAREQAE
+418 IQREGRAAREQAE
-431 GQMRKMEADL
+431 GQMRKMEEDL
-441 KNALINQANKM
+441 KNALIDQANKM

>member
-1 MSDIDLNALMSA
+1 MTDIDLNALMNSA
-13 AGNSSGAGSTTA
+13 GASGQAAATA
-25 SAVAAAPAPASTAD
+25 TAPALAAPDDTVRATATQAAPVAPAAVAA
-39 VQAATA
+39 
-45 MAPAQAQAASTAAVQ
+45 Q
-60 TAPAPVAASTPVPAA
+60 TAPAPTATTAAST
-75 TTTATGGVSLADLMG
+75 VSLADLMTP
-90 ANSAAAAPASQDT
+90 NAAAAPASQETD
-103 EMQKVAADVE
+103 MQQVASDVQQ
-113 KASQLTPAE
+113 ASRLSPAE
-122 QEKANQIASTIN
+122 QEKADQLASTID
-134 FMASDVDSTYAADAQ
+134 FMSSDIDSTYAADAQ
-149 KAMTNFSDSVLSKT
+149 KSMTSFSDSVLAKT
-163 SNKDAGEAGEYLAD
+163 SSREAGEAGEYLAD
-177 LLGTINK
+177 LLGTLNK

-191 IIGTVSMKL
+191 VIGTVSMKL

-205 KYQKVDAQ
+205 KYQKVESQ

-219 KLEKSKAQMVK
+219 KLEKAKSQMVK

-238 YAENLVQY
+238 YAENLAQY

-259 LKDFYANQMPGLEQQ
+259 LKDFYATQMPALEQQ

-346 MVLAVGLANQQKAME
+346 MVLAVGLANQQKALD

-368 LTNKLIGE
+368 LTNKLLNE
-376 MAGKVHQGAV
+376 MASKTHQGAV

-405 NSELISTLQETVQ
+405 NSELIATLQETVQ
-418 IQKEGRAAREQAE
+418 IQREGRAAREQAE
-431 GQMRKMEADL
+431 GQMRKMEEDL
-441 KNALINQANKM
+441 KNALIDQANKM

>member
-1 MSDIDLNALMSA
+1 MTDVDLNALMSA
-13 AGNSSGAGSTTA
+13 AGDSSGAGSATA
-25 SAVAAAPAPASTAD
+25 SAVAPAPASTAD
-39 VQAATA
+39 TQAATA
-45 MAPAQAQAASTAAVQ
+45 VAAPAQTASMAAAQI
-60 TAPAPVAASTPVPAA
+60 APAPAA
-75 TTTATGGVSLADLMG
+75 TAAAAGGVTLADLMG
-90 ANSAAAAPASQDT
+90 ANADSAAPASQDT
-103 EMQKVAADVE
+103 EMKQVAADVE

-122 QEKANQIASTIN
+122 QEKAAQIASTIN

-259 LKDFYANQMPGLEQQ
+259 LKDFYANQMPALEQQ

-346 MVLAVGLANQQKAME
+346 MVLAVGLANQQKAIE

-386 AAAKAGQRSVVD
+386 NAAKAGQRSVID

-405 NSELISTLQETVQ
+405 NNELISTLQETVQ